1 MQNTWQQQVR
11 PNPAINPWGTSTCQV
26 KFMPPGDSQ
35 KYSEEILK
43 MEEGSSLGRQGKNKN
58 FGFLKIHLPLP
69 TDVLVL
75 SALQRDLVLA

>member
-11 PNPAINPWGTSTCQV
+11 PNPAINPWGISTFQA
-26 KFMPPGDSQ
+26 KYMPVGTPRNTQ
-35 KYSEEILK
+35 K

-69 TDVLVL
+69 TDEVLVL
-75 SALQRDLVLA
+75 STLQRDLVLA

>member
-1 MQNTWQQQVR
+1 
-11 PNPAINPWGTSTCQV
+11 
-26 KFMPPGDSQ
+26 
-35 KYSEEILK
+35 

-69 TDVLVL
+69 TDEVLVL